1 MAGRAAIEGTLADH
15 VPPEQ
20 RSSQH
25 FTRSQTRLHYKAAG
39 VLPFAF
45 QYGVPVVLLGA
56 ELAKTGPQGK
66 IYKTMCRPLFLA
78 CL

>member
-1 MAGRAAIEGTLADH
+1 MVDRNAVDGTLPNP
-15 VPPEQ
+15 VPSEQ

-56 ELAKTGPQGK
+56 ELAKTGPQGR